1 MVGGSPNGRTDV
13 ADHAPAFAGPVAG
26 GSGAVR
32 RDLRTYLSLI
42 KVEHSLFALPYAY
55 VGMIIAADGWPGWR
69 TFLLITL
76 AMVGARTAAMAA
88 NRVIDARLDALNP
101 RTAGR
106 EIPSGRLTRIDG
118 VVVALL
124 GVGALAFAGSALNPL
139 TLALLPVALAFL
151 IAYPYTKRFTWACH
165 LWLGVTIGAAAAG
178 GFIAVTGSFH
188 LVAVLLWIAVA
199 AWVAGF
205 DVIYAFA
212 DLGHDREHGVHSLPA
227 DLGED
232 RAVFAVGALY
242 TVSVLALMGVGLVT
256 DFDPSWPY
264 EGLGLAY
271 PLMWAVVVSFLIQQV
286 RALRR
291 YRNARALDAFNV
303 NLVLGPLVLLGTI
316 LGLVWR

>member
-1 MVGGSPNGRTDV
+1 MVGGSPNGRANAAENASVLGTGAAV
-13 ADHAPAFAGPVAG
+13 RS
-26 GSGAVR
+26 GSVR
-32 RDLRTYLSLI
+32 RDLGTYLSLI
-42 KVEHSLFALPYAY
+42 KIEHSLFALPYAY
-55 VGMIIAADGWPGWR
+55 VGMILAADGWPGWR
-69 TFLLITL
+69 TFLLVTL

-88 NRVIDARLDALNP
+88 NRVIDARLDAQNP

-106 EIPSGRLTRIDG
+106 EIPAGRLTRADG

-124 GVGALAFAGSALNPL
+124 GVAALVLAGAALNPL

-178 GFIAVTGSFH
+178 GYIAVTGAFH
-188 LVAVLLWIAVA
+188 LVAVLLWLAVA

-212 DLGHDREHGVHSLPA
+212 DVQHDREHGVHSVPA
-227 DLGED
+227 DLGEG
-232 RAVFAVGALY
+232 RAIFVVGALY
-242 TVSVLALMGVGLVT
+242 AVAALALMGVDLVT
-256 DFDPSWPY
+256 ALDPGWPF
-264 EGLGLAY
+264 ERLGLAY
-271 PLMWAVVVSFLIQQV
+271 RIMWAVVVGFLVQQV
-286 RALRR
+286 RALMRFR
-291 YRNARALDAFNV
+291 DARALDAFNV

>member
-1 MVGGSPNGRTDV
+1 MAGRSQTV
-13 ADHAPAFAGPVAG
+13 ATNVAEHAPGGRAGPG
-26 GSGAVR
+26 TGRPR
-32 RDLRTYLSLI
+32 RDLGTYLSLI
-42 KVEHSLFALPYAY
+42 KIEHSLFALPYAY

-88 NRVIDARLDALNP
+88 NRVIDARLDAMNP

-106 EIPSGRLTRIDG
+106 EIPSGLLTRTDG
-118 VVVALL
+118 VVVALA
-124 GVGALAFAGSALNPL
+124 GVAALAYAGASLNPL

-151 IAYPYTKRFTWACH
+151 VAYPYTKRFTWACH

-178 GFIAVTGSFH
+178 GYIAVTGAFH
-188 LVAVLLWIAVA
+188 LIAVLLWIAVA

-212 DLGHDREHGVHSLPA
+212 DLRHDRSHGVHSLPA

-232 RAVFAVGALY
+232 RAVSAVGVLY
-242 TVSVLALMGVGLVT
+242 AVAVLALLGVGLVPML
-256 DFDPSWPY
+256 DHGWPY
-264 EGLGLAY
+264 ERLGYAY
-271 PLMWAVVVSFLIQQV
+271 LVVVCVVMTFLMQQV
-286 RALRR
+286 RVLRR
-291 YRNARALDAFNV
+291 FRNERALDTFNV

-316 LGLVWR
+316 LGIVWR